1 MKSNSPYER
10 IVCLT
15 EESVEFLY
23 ALNREDLIV
32 GVSTYAVRPLA
43 VKEKPVVS
51 TFTHSNLKKIKEIN
65 PDLVIGFSDIQ
76 KDIAKNLIEMG
87 LNVFISN
94 QRSLIEILA
103 YLRGVGY
110 MIGEFEKTDKLI
122 ASYEEKIAATKK
134 LVSEHYQTHQ
144 GARPRVYI
152 EEWNEPRIFGI
163 RWFSELVELC
173 GGEDIFHARSLNAPM
188 ASDRFVDSKKIL
200 ELNPEIILA
209 CWCGKKVEFDAFY
222 TEEFLGQTTAAK
234 TNKIYELA
242 PEVFLQPGPAPI
254 VDGID
259 QLLKLFGI
267 IK

>member
-1 MKSNSPYER
+1 MKNNSPYQR

-23 ALNREDLIV
+23 AINRQDLIV
-32 GVSTYAVRPLA
+32 GVSTYAVRPDS

-51 TFTHSNLKKIKEIN
+51 TFTHSNLRKIKEIN

-76 KDIAKNLIEMG
+76 KDIAKSLIEMG

-94 QRSLIEILA
+94 QRSLNEILN
-103 YLRGVGY
+103 YLQALGY
-110 MIGEFEKTDKLI
+110 MIGEFEETEKVLLKLR
-122 ASYEEKIAATKK
+122 EKIAETKH
-134 LVSEHYQTHQ
+134 LVSEFYKKN
-144 GARPRVYI
+144 PKPKVRVYI

-173 GGEDIFHARSLNAPM
+173 GGEDILHARSINGAM
-188 ASDRFVDSKKIL
+188 ASERFVDAKTIQ
-200 ELNPEIILA
+200 ELNPDIILA
-209 CWCGKKVEFDAFY
+209 CWCGKKVEFEAFY
-222 TEEFLGQTTAAK
+222 EDEFLSQTLASK
-234 TNKIYELA
+234 NKQIYELA
-242 PEVFLQPGPAPI
+242 PEVFLQPGMAPI

-259 QLLKLFGI
+259 QLLKIFGI

>member
-1 MKSNSPYER
+1 MKSNSPYQR

-32 GVSTYAVRPLA
+32 GVSTYAVRPPA

-76 KDIAKNLIEMG
+76 KNIAKNLIEMG

-94 QRSLIEILA
+94 QRSLKEILA

-110 MIGEFEKTDKLI
+110 MVGEFEKTEKLI
-122 ASYEEKIAATKK
+122 ANLENKIAETRK
-134 LVSEHYQTHQ
+134 LVSEYYQTHQ
-144 GARPRVYI
+144 RPRPRVYI

-188 ASDRFVDSKKIL
+188 ASDRFVDSKAVL
-200 ELNPEIILA
+200 ELNPDIILA

-222 TEEFLGQTTAAK
+222 KEEHLGQTKAVQ
-234 TNKIYELA
+234 TNQIYELA
-242 PEVFLQPGPAPI
+242 PEIFLQPGPAPI
-254 VDGID
+254 ADGID
-259 QLLKLFGI
+259 QLLKVFEI

>member
-1 MKSNSPYER
+1 MKSNSPYQR

-32 GVSTYAVRPLA
+32 GVSTYAVRPPA

-51 TFTHSNLKKIKEIN
+51 TFTHSNLRKIKEIN

-94 QRSLIEILA
+94 QRSLNEILA

-110 MIGEFEKTDKLI
+110 MIGEFEKTEKLI
-122 ASYEEKIAATKK
+122 ATLENKITETQK
-134 LVSEHYQTHQ
+134 LVSEYYQTHPVP
-144 GARPRVYI
+144 RPRVYI

-173 GGEDIFHARSLNAPM
+173 GGEDIFHTRSLNAPM
-188 ASDRFVDSKKIL
+188 AADRFVDSTRVL
-200 ELNPEIILA
+200 ELNPDIILA

-222 TEEFLGQTTAAK
+222 KEEHLGQTKAVQ
-234 TNKIYELA
+234 TNQIYELA
-242 PEVFLQPGPAPI
+242 PEIFLQPGPAPI
-254 VDGID
+254 ADGID
-259 QLLKLFGI
+259 QLLKIFGI